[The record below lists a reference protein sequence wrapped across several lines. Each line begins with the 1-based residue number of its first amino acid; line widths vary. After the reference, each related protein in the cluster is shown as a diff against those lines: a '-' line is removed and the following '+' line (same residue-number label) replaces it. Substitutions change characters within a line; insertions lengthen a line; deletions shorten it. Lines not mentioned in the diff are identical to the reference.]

1 MGFSVRFLNESDYDL
16 LCGWWKFWRF
26 PAPPRDFLP
35 ENGLGGL
42 MVVFGET
49 SVVSGFIYFTN
60 SKICWSE
67 FIVSNNEFKDK
78 EKRKEAIKILIHEI
92 NAIAK
97 EKGCKYIYT
106 VVKNQNLKKTYQE
119 MGFMDGSVKVDE
131 MVMVLN

>member
-1 MGFSVRFLNESDYDL
+1 MGFNVRYLTEIDYDI
-16 LCGWWKFWRF
+16 LCGWWKWHRF
-26 PAPPRDFLP
+26 PAPPKDFLP
-35 ENGLGGL
+35 ENGLGGF
-42 MVVFGET
+42 MVTFDEIN
-49 SVVSGFIYFTN
+49 VVSGFIYFTN

-78 EKRKEAIKILIHEI
+78 EKRKEAIKILINEI
-92 NAIAK
+92 NTIAK

-131 MVMVLN
+131 MVMVL